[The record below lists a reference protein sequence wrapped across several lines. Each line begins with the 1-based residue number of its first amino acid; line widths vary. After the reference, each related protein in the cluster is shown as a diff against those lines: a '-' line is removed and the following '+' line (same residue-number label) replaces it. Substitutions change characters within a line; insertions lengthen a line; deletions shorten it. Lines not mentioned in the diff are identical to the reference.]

1 MAKSIA
7 NLAIELSLES
17 IKFSSKITALSTSL
31 STIGST
37 LTGTLTPAFGAVSA
51 AGGMVIDTVTGIGKG
66 LVDVGMN
73 AASTAVQFLELKT
86 SLIDMLNVGVEFEKQ
101 MSRVGAL
108 TQVGKGSGAFAGML
122 ETARR
127 LGRDTEFTAGQA
139 AGAMSNLAL
148 SGFKPDEIQ
157 KSIDAV
163 VQLASVGQI
172 EIPEAARI
180 AANALRGFNLPAEQM
195 GHVTDV
201 LAVALSNANTDMI
214 ELGHALK
221 YVAPIASAAGKSLEE
236 TTAAVMILS
245 DKGLTGS
252 MAGTALRGILMK
264 SANRTEEAKKSMEDL
279 GMTFEDVATG
289 KLKPIADIIDELS
302 TKLGRF
308 GEAKQLEI
316 LGNVFEMRAGT
327 GAAALMSAIRDS
339 GSALRDRQKMLEN
352 STGTAA
358 RMAAQQLDNVW
369 GAIKIV
375 QSSWEGLI
383 ESVYAGFQ
391 GPLKQGIDV
400 LTEVFNRLRNGVA
413 GAQADIAGATAG
425 LRPIADAARNTFN
438 DIVFQSQ
445 GMWRQVWDAG
455 VASATAASNAV
466 GNAWKSLSG
475 QLPTLQQFRD
485 TVTEV
490 ASTVEYLAG
499 NTDQLW
505 EGITLGGKL
514 AWETIKTEAEF
525 TLSTRLPALAE
536 AGGKAAGDLFGQ
548 AFVEQWSVQ
557 LVAGI
562 PKITELNNNLLFG
575 SIRGV
580 SKGLDE
586 QGLGGAFFGLTAL
599 GDMLPSSPIAEALVP
614 TDKLSEAQQK
624 AKDSHRKWL
633 DDMKAMQ
640 QEFFAN
646 KDLDKKLFPELGYVT
661 QGLLGGPGL
670 KMSGGL
676 TENYLKN
683 VQLGLLNS
691 MGLGMSGG
699 VHHALAGAAG
709 TNKPAP
715 VEIVNDKWAAGMQ
728 QGSREAIAAEM
739 RFFAGQQAKPAKVAE
754 EQLKEAK
761 KGNTIAEQ
769 IRDSI
774 RNGIK
779 GTPPIA
785 FIKK

>member
-1 MAKSIA
+1 M
-7 NLAIELSLES
+7 
-17 IKFSSKITALSTSL
+17 
-31 STIGST
+31 
-37 LTGTLTPAFGAVSA
+37 
-51 AGGMVIDTVTGIGKG
+51 
-66 LVDVGMN
+66 
-73 AASTAVQFLELKT
+73 
-86 SLIDMLNVGVEFEKQ
+86 
-101 MSRVGAL
+101 
-108 TQVGKGSGAFAGML
+108 
-122 ETARR
+122 
-127 LGRDTEFTAGQA
+127 
-139 AGAMSNLAL
+139 
-148 SGFKPDEIQ
+148 
-157 KSIDAV
+157 
-163 VQLASVGQI
+163 
-172 EIPEAARI
+172 
-180 AANALRGFNLPAEQM
+180 
-195 GHVTDV
+195 
-201 LAVALSNANTDMI
+201 
-214 ELGHALK
+214 
-221 YVAPIASAAGKSLEE
+221 EE
-236 TTAAVMILS
+236 
-245 DKGLTGS
+245 
-252 MAGTALRGILMK
+252 
-264 SANRTEEAKKSMEDL
+264 L

-302 TKLGRF
+302 TNLGRF

-358 RMAAQQLDNVW
+358 RVAAQQLDNVW
-369 GAIKIV
+369 GSIKIV

-400 LTEVFNRLRNGVA
+400 LTEIFNRLRNGVA
-413 GAQADIAGATAG
+413 GAQSDIAGATAG
-425 LRPIADAARNTFN
+425 LRPIGDAFRATFN

-455 VASATAASNAV
+455 VASAKAASDAV
-466 GNAWKSLSG
+466 AGAWQSLSG

-490 ASTVEYLAG
+490 ASTIEYLAG

-505 EGITLGGKL
+505 EGITLGGNL

-525 TLSTRLPALAE
+525 TLTTRLPALAE
-536 AGGKAAGDLFGQ
+536 AGGKMAGDLFGQ

-557 LVAGI
+557 LIAGI

-580 SKGLDE
+580 SKGLDAH
-586 QGLGGAFFGLTAL
+586 GLGGAFFGLTAL

-614 TDKLSEAQQK
+614 TDKLTESQQK
-624 AKDSHRKWL
+624 AKDGYRKWL

-640 QEFFAN
+640 QEFLTN
-646 KDLDKKLFPELGYVT
+646 KDLNKGAFKELGFIN
-661 QGLLGGPGL
+661 QALLGGPGL
-670 KMSGGL
+670 GMSGGL
-676 TENYLKN
+676 TTNYLKD

-709 TNKPAP
+709 ANKPAP
-715 VEIVNDKWAAGMQ
+715 VEIVSDKRADALQ
-728 QGSREAIAAEM
+728 QGSREAIQAEM
-739 RFFAGQQAKPAKVAE
+739 RFFSQAQAKPAKTAE
-754 EQLKEAK
+754 EQLKEQR